1 MLANQAQ
8 KYIKK
13 TIDGVSNGYE
23 IIQIKQKTLLE
34 IEHIEVIPYNNYDL
48 IFKETDLSFDTDINL
63 SSIKSLSIN
72 IYFITII

>member
-1 MLANQAQ
+1 MLANQVR
-8 KYIKK
+8 KYFQNSMV
-13 TIDGVSNGYE
+13 GVLNGYE
-23 IIQIKQKTLLE
+23 IKHIKQKTLLQ
-34 IEHIEVIPYNNYDL
+34 IEHIEVIPYKNHDL

>member
-1 MLANQAQ
+1 MD
-8 KYIKK
+8 I
-13 TIDGVSNGYE
+13 NGYE
-23 IIQIKQKTLLE
+23 IINIKKKNLFE
-34 IEHIEVIPYNNYDL
+34 IKHIKVRYYNNDDL